1 MTRIKHVSPRPRVP
15 TRGCVACAG
24 LGRYVQICCVCLR
37 ENRAPRNVTGCRP
50 QGIAPTHTMARE
62 GDRVY
67 IGNLNPDAQKED
79 VEKLF
84 AKYGTVTNVWVARRP
99 PGACHWTYYALYAW
113 LCSGAAVTAIW
124 ACTAMC

>member
-1 MTRIKHVSPRPRVP
+1 
-15 TRGCVACAG
+15 
-24 LGRYVQICCVCLR
+24 
-37 ENRAPRNVTGCRP
+37 
-50 QGIAPTHTMARE
+50 MARE

-99 PGACHWTYYALYAW
+99 PGTLWHGRVC
-113 LCSGAAVTAIW
+113 AVGCCEGVDLATIS
-124 ACTAMC
+124 